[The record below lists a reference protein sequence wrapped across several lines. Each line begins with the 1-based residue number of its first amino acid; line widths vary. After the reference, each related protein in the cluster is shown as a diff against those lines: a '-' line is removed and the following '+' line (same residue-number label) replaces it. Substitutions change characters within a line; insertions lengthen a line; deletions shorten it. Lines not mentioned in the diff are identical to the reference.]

1 VKIILTQ
8 DVPNLGEVG
17 EIADV
22 APGYARNY
30 LIPQGLAAKATP
42 GAVKEFK
49 RCRAAEASR
58 AERLAA
64 RAEALSERLSEVT
77 LIFEAKAGETGR
89 LYGSVT
95 PDDMAEALEREVG
108 EKFDRRKNI
117 LSDPIREVGWHTIS
131 VRLTSEVVTEVKV
144 AVKPEGGEL
153 PEEPTEPETETEA
166 EPPAEPAEE
175 PAPVDA
181 DEPGDAQPEAQ

>member
-1 VKIILTQ
+1 VKVILTQ

-30 LIPQGLAAKATP
+30 LIPQGLATKATP
-42 GAVKEFK
+42 GVVKEFK
-49 RCRAAEASR
+49 RRQAAEASR
-58 AERLAA
+58 AERLSA
-64 RAEALSERLSEVT
+64 RAEALAERLSEVT

-95 PDDMAEALEREVG
+95 PDDMAEALGREVG

-131 VRLTSEVVTEVKV
+131 VRLAPEVVTEVKV

-153 PEEPTEPETETEA
+153 PEETTEPEAEA
-166 EPPAEPAEE
+166 PAEPAEE
-175 PAPVDA
+175 PAPADA
-181 DEPGDAQPEAQ
+181 DEPDDAQPEVQ